1 MQNNNKKRQLT
12 HGQIYINALLAIA
25 AICLK
30 ANENLARILCY

>member
-1 MQNNNKKRQLT
+1 MHNRKRELT

-30 ANENLARILCY
+30 ADENLVRILCY